1 METAKVD
8 EYMERIRNFKESEN
22 HLTKEGLDK
31 IWPNLS
37 EDQQEHLNYC
47 NSCQKLV
54 EDGFPVL
61 YVGPVHDIIYKEKS
75 SNKASEYI
83 LEELESRFKSGCFD
97 IFAGSLFLSS
107 LTRKNINHVQ
117 GCKTCRRLINYL
129 SRSGGGFAKGFGGL
143 HQSFLALVDMNLEIW
158 ESMIACRG
166 GSGNIETPE
175 RKNCWDNCLNPI
187 DVGRDRI
194 ILIPR
199 KPEQTEHVKNCNHC
213 QLILRYHRLQGQ
225 SMSFRGE
232 CYDTKTWKLFPVFG
246 QDDQKDLEKHA
257 FGCCHCS
264 PHIVSGLRINF
275 QRDQLAFRELVSKS
289 ASVRNIKTFI
299 RDTRR
304 PVGDFISS
312 WRFHFGGDGP
322 FATRHP
328 WSVWGLEDRM
338 AKLVKGDKLT
348 DKEALYRE
356 VLVGEKTL
364 DEVCHLFAGMIKVRP

>member
-1 METAKVD
+1 METTKVD
-8 EYMERIRNFKESEN
+8 EYMERIRNFRESEN

-37 EDQQEHLNYC
+37 EGQQEHLNYC
-47 NSCQKLV
+47 NNCQKLV
-54 EDGFPVL
+54 EDDFPVL
-61 YVGPVHDIIYKEKS
+61 YVGPIHDIIYKEKS

-107 LTRKNINHVQ
+107 LTRKNISHVQ
-117 GCKTCRRLINYL
+117 GCKTCRRLIDYL
-129 SRSGGGFAKGFGGL
+129 SRSGGAFAKGFGGL
-143 HQSFLALVDMNLEIW
+143 YQSFLTLVDMNLEIS
-158 ESMIACRG
+158 ELTDTCRG
-166 GSGNIETPE
+166 GQGNRETPE
-175 RKNCWDNCLNPI
+175 RKNCWENCLNPI

-199 KPEQTEHVKNCNHC
+199 KSEQTEHVKNCNHC
-213 QLILRYHRLQGQ
+213 QLILRYHRLRGE

-232 CYDTKTWKLFPVFG
+232 CYDTKTWRLFPVFSK
-246 QDDQKDLEKHA
+246 DDQIDLEKHS
-257 FGCCHCS
+257 FGCRSCS
-264 PHIVSGLRINF
+264 QHIVNGLRINF
-275 QRDQLAFRELVSKS
+275 QRDQLTFQKLVSKS
-289 ASVRNIKTFI
+289 ASVRNIKTLI

-322 FATRHP
+322 CATRHP

-338 AKLVKGDKLT
+338 AKLVKGEGLS

-356 VLVGEKTL
+356 SLAGEKTL
-364 DEVCHLFAGMIKVRP
+364 NEVCHLFEDMVSVSR